1 MDLVKELEDIWLGD
15 MQSIKVLVAF
25 TIAIDRHDVGHQASL
40 TCPPDLGDEGGNNA
54 NAEIDIHNDND
65 DHVDIEVE
73 DYDLNEEQTQQLHVY
88 EVGSGSNTV
97 ANDKLDMIE
106 LELAPNGEAEIGNE
120 NDDEVDDNVYG
131 FNSKD

>member
-25 TIAIDRHDVGHQASL
+25 TIAIDRHD
-40 TCPPDLGDEGGNNA
+40 DLGDEGGNNA

-88 EVGSGSNTV
+88 EVGSGSNTI

>member
-25 TIAIDRHDVGHQASL
+25 TIAIDRHD
-40 TCPPDLGDEGGNNA
+40 GDEGGNNA

-120 NDDEVDDNVYG
+120 NDDEVDDNV
-131 FNSKD
+131 